1 MKNVQ
6 IRDVP
11 DDIHAALT
19 ARAESENKSLQTYL
33 SEVLA
38 REAKKQRMVEW
49 LARVES
55 HRIDTGITNEQI
67 NRDIDEGWERE

>member
-19 ARAESENKSLQTYL
+19 ARAKGENKSLQTYL
-33 SEVLA
+33 SELLA
-38 REAKKQRMVEW
+38 REAKKERMKAW
-49 LARVES
+49 LAQVES